1 MGTEVFWVLELN
13 IINGKEDQLDS
24 LISDMSAATKLNE
37 PNTLYYEWFVDEAK
51 KTCTIYERYTDSDA
65 LLIHM
70 GNFGE
75 NFAGRFMSIF
85 EISNFTVFGAPS
97 DDAIAALDTLRA
109 KYMHF
114 AGGFH
119 K

>member
-75 NFAGRFMSIF
+75 NFAERFMSIF
-85 EISNFTVFGAPS
+85 EISTFTVFGTPS
-97 DDAIAALDTLRA
+97 DDAIAALDTLGA